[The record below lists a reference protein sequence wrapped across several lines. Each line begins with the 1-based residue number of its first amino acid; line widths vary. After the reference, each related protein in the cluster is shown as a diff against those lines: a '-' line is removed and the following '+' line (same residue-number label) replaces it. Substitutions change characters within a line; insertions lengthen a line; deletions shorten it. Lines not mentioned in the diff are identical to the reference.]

1 MDKVPVPPFCQ
12 REDDF
17 MIPYNSSS
25 TRGFAGPD
33 AAVFSRM
40 LRPVVLPPDLIG
52 HRTPCDIFNVNGA
65 VWIKAGNTVPLSA
78 SEPSYSGRF
87 FCRATEAGQITVL
100 DPIHG
105 LQRVANGLSDIS
117 ARIGR
122 GEHVGTGELAALT
135 RQVHE
140 LWVADADACLGY
152 ARLARFGRP
161 SIWHAIHVAL
171 IGAELAT
178 ACGSEREEL
187 ESVIGGA
194 LTMNLGQ
201 LSLHDEMFALYGAPD
216 CNRQHAIHRH
226 PLESVRLMGR
236 IGKFHGAWVDAVA
249 LHHENIDGSGYPLRL
264 KGSDIALSARMVRIA
279 DTFAARVTGRKSRPP
294 RHWNIIHAR
303 DIPMLVEHV
312 FGADLKRLDHALVRR
327 LINVLGRF
335 PPGSLVRLSNRELAL
350 VTRRQSGSFGKPAQ
364 VYAIFDA
371 LGHPLEAPRIRQ
383 IGFGQY
389 DIRGYA
395 HDELP
400 KLPDYDWP
408 KAWGYG
414 L

>member
-1 MDKVPVPPFCQ
+1 
-12 REDDF
+12 
-17 MIPYNSSS
+17 MIPHNSPN
-25 TRGFAGPD
+25 TRAFAGSG

-40 LRPVVLPPDLIG
+40 LRPVVLPHDLIG
-52 HRTPCDIFNVNGA
+52 HCTPCDIFNVHGA
-65 VWIKAGNTVPLSA
+65 VWLKAGSTVPLSA
-78 SEPSYSGRF
+78 SDPSYSGRF
-87 FCRATEAGQITVL
+87 FCRAAEAGQISHL
-100 DPIHG
+100 DPIRG
-105 LQRVANGLSDIS
+105 LQRVATGMADIAMRVS
-117 ARIGR
+117 R
-122 GEHVGTGELAALT
+122 GEHVGAGELAALAL
-135 RQVHE
+135 QLNE

-161 SIWHAIHVAL
+161 SVWHTIHAAL
-171 IGAELAT
+171 IAAELAT
-178 ACGSEREEL
+178 ACGYESEEL
-187 ESVIGGA
+187 GNVIGGA
-194 LTMNLGQ
+194 LTMNLAQ

-216 CNRQHAIHRH
+216 SDRQHAIHRH
-226 PLESVRLMGR
+226 PLESVRLLGR

-264 KGSDIALSARMVRIA
+264 KGAEIALSSRIVRIA

-294 RHWNIIHAR
+294 RHWNILHAR
-303 DIPMLVEHV
+303 EIPMLVEHV
-312 FGADLKRLDHALVRR
+312 FGADLMRLDHTLVRR
-327 LINVLGRF
+327 LLTVLGRF

-350 VTRRQSGSFGKPAQ
+350 VTRRLSASRSKPAQ
-364 VYAIFDA
+364 VYAIYDA
-371 LGHPLEAPRIRQ
+371 LGRPLEAPRLRQ

-400 KLPDYDWP
+400 KLPDYDWQ